1 MTSTYKGYT
10 ISKLTRK
17 GVYQVTDSNGQL
29 VITLPLLRHAKRFI
43 DRRAERL
50 AIEQVL
56 EYIVDDR
63 LAVSA

>member
-1 MTSTYKGYT
+1 MTSTYNGYT
-10 ISKLTRK
+10 ISKHTRK
-17 GVYQVTDSNGQL
+17 GVYQVTDSNGEL
-29 VITLPLLRHAKRFI
+29 VITLPLLRHAKRFV

-63 LAVSA
+63 KAVSA